1 MCPSKHNDK
10 TSHMQNANHHSCRD
24 YNLAGLLAEIPLSQ
38 VEKPKKYQWAHVH
51 WNLAPTRPIW
61 WLKPHGQASNHHQK
75 PDLRA
80 PRWSWNW
87 HDGPRI
93 SKQFPLVSWQNYIN
107 LSRPKFAKM
116 LINKKNAKILLIN
129 KMWCW
134 FFIDQQKSQYGKSP
148 FCWST
153 KCRPRF
159 LLINKIST
167 SNFVDQQNSDFQ
179 SYLLPGGTAPPAVA
193 LANFLG
199 AIWIHSL

>member
-87 HDGPRI
+87 HDGQRI

-116 LINKKNAKILLIN
+116 LINKKT
-129 KMWCW
+129 
-134 FFIDQQKSQYGKSP
+134 QK

-153 KCRPRF
+153 KCEVDF
-159 LLINKIST
+159 LLINK
-167 SNFVDQQNSDFQ
+167 NLNMANHQNVDQQNVDLDFCWSTKFQPRILLINKIQIFQ